1 MTEPN
6 TNSDSDHDDNTD
18 HSDSE
23 SVSNEPKAPDVIQS
37 IYKSMSQI
45 IEALNTDNLML
56 NQQVN
61 KIRGDLEF
69 VCNTLATLKLDTQ
82 GISSTCNVRGDDLV
96 ELKKKIAA
104 IGDLQKHVVETRN
117 MLIQTLDAN
126 IKTIKKELIELRS
139 NRDNIRPYIKT
150 IVEEEV
156 KEYLS
161 GLPTLE
167 KRFET
172 LEREQRTILANHI
185 RKSTVQSRIDGISQL
200 IRDELDKNPI
210 ADVNQLRDEQRIFIE
225 KIEAY
230 VAQIKARLESPQ

>member
-1 MTEPN
+1 MADPN
-6 TNSDSDHDDNTD
+6 SDSEHNSDSD
-18 HSDSE
+18 SDTNQVE
-23 SVSNEPKAPDVIQS
+23 DPKAPDVIQS

-45 IEALNTDNLML
+45 IEALNTDNAML

-82 GISSTCNVRGDDLV
+82 EMSSTCNVRSDDLV
-96 ELKKKIAA
+96 ELKKKISA

-156 KEYLS
+156 KQYLS

-167 KRFET
+167 KRFEA

-210 ADVNQLRDEQRIFIE
+210 ADVNQLREEQRVFIE

-230 VAQIKARLESPQ
+230 VTQIKAKLEPHSQV